1 MNMSKIQ
8 ISPEIGLV
16 DESIRIKLS
25 GFKPNELVTLRAKM
39 DHLYDIEVTAESYA
53 TYLSDDEGSID
64 LEKQK
69 PVSGTYDDI
78 DPMGL
83 FWSMNMTNMKY
94 PNPENLIEI
103 AEVPSTTIILS
114 AEVNETVLATAK
126 YERLYIAPDINIHL
140 LNEDNLY
147 GLFYYQKK
155 TEPSPVILVLGGGEG
170 GLAPARNF
178 AAVLASRGFST
189 LALSYFKFKDLP
201 DSLQE
206 IPLEYFEKAV
216 NWINKQHY
224 ASVSNIGVFGRSKG
238 AELALLLGA
247 TLPQIKAVV
256 ASSPHPCVFQGVPG
270 NPRSFPKDVSS
281 WSYKGNA
288 LPYVKFSADEEKMKN
303 YLKTGR
309 LREMY
314 IESIKDTEAVKKAS
328 IQVEKTNGPIMI
340 IGGEDDAYGP
350 QFHYHEM
357 IESRTKANNFP
368 YPFES
373 LKYENAGHLIGLPF
387 VPTTQS
393 FFNGGIPK
401 NNAYASVVSWNKVLN
416 FFQNHLSE

>member
-155 TEPSPVILVLGGGEG
+155 Q
-170 GLAPARNF
+170 N
-178 AAVLASRGFST
+178 
-189 LALSYFKFKDLP
+189 
-201 DSLQE
+201 
-206 IPLEYFEKAV
+206 
-216 NWINKQHY
+216 
-224 ASVSNIGVFGRSKG
+224 
-238 AELALLLGA
+238 LLL
-247 TLPQIKAVV
+247 
-256 ASSPHPCVFQGVPG
+256 
-270 NPRSFPKDVSS
+270 
-281 WSYKGNA
+281 
-288 LPYVKFSADEEKMKN
+288 
-303 YLKTGR
+303 
-309 LREMY
+309 
-314 IESIKDTEAVKKAS
+314 
-328 IQVEKTNGPIMI
+328 
-340 IGGEDDAYGP
+340 
-350 QFHYHEM
+350 
-357 IESRTKANNFP
+357 
-368 YPFES
+368 
-373 LKYENAGHLIGLPF
+373 
-387 VPTTQS
+387 
-393 FFNGGIPK
+393 
-401 NNAYASVVSWNKVLN
+401 
-416 FFQNHLSE
+416 